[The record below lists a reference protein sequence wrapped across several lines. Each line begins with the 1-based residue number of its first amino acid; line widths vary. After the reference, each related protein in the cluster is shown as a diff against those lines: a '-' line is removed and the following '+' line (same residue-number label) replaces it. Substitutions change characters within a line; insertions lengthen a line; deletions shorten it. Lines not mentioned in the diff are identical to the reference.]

1 MSLAT
6 ETSTA
11 EEKTV
16 YSVCGLLQFSKHYA
30 GQLIVS
36 VLFLL
41 LAFGQKLFSNTFSI
55 DTQGIIQNEDSLYKS
70 WFELERFGLVVFKK
84 LSGTYQF
91 NNALASF
98 TMVVFFGI
106 SAVIWSYLLCG
117 STTKAKLQPAFF
129 MIPYVAS
136 PIFAEMLGFLLLG
149 PEISVASFLVAL
161 SLMLWSNANRPKK
174 LSALLIVT
182 SIVCATLSFTMYL
195 AMVTFFI
202 TGTAI
207 LYVLRYSDSK
217 YQNHDKNESRVFL
230 IGSVIIFVISYIV

>member
-1 MSLAT
+1 MQGSSSFPCYSCYSHSDKNFLAIP
-6 ETSTA
+6 SR
-11 EEKTV
+11 
-16 YSVCGLLQFSKHYA
+16 
-30 GQLIVS
+30 LIHR
-36 VLFLL
+36 
-41 LAFGQKLFSNTFSI
+41 NH
-55 DTQGIIQNEDSLYKS
+55 QNEDSLYKS

-161 SLMLWSNANRPKK
+161 SLMLWSNANRPKN
-174 LSALLIVT
+174 
-182 SIVCATLSFTMYL
+182 
-195 AMVTFFI
+195 
-202 TGTAI
+202 
-207 LYVLRYSDSK
+207 
-217 YQNHDKNESRVFL
+217 YQRC
-230 IGSVIIFVISYIV
+230 